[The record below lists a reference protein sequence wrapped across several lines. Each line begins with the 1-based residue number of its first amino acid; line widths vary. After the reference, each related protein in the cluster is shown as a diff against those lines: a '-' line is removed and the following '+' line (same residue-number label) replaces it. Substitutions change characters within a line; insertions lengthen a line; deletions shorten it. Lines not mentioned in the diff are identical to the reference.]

1 MLGPEAR
8 RCCNCDRSVADLL
21 SHLVTREG
29 RKEGGSKG
37 YRYDMRLQ
45 WWIRRYLD
53 RKRLRERGEGGEP

>member
-29 RKEGGSKG
+29 RKEKAKATG
-37 YRYDMRLQ
+37 M
-45 WWIRRYLD
+45 I
-53 RKRLRERGEGGEP
+53 